1 MKKLLIMMSLC
12 IWCAGWVVG
21 LPAEARGTRGSI
33 AQAED
38 RELTIQ
44 AQRQL
49 KALGFNPGAIDGNI
63 GSQTTAAVREY
74 QRAYR
79 LPQTGRLDDTT
90 LRSLLPDR
98 FQTPIGPSGLS
109 NREVIIQ
116 AQRQLKALGFNPG
129 TTDGDVG
136 PQTEAAV
143 REYQR
148 AYRLPTTGML
158 DEATLR
164 SLLAEPPETP
174 PAPLSNREVV
184 LQAQRQLKAL
194 GFNPGTI
201 DGNFGPQ
208 TQAAVREYQRAYRLP
223 PTGTLDET
231 TVRSLLPER
240 TRSSAR

>member
-1 MKKLLIMMSLC
+1 MKKLLIVMSLC
-12 IWCAGWVVG
+12 IWCAGWVIG
-21 LPAEARGTRGSI
+21 LPVEARGTRASI

-38 RELTIQ
+38 RELIIQ

-49 KALGFNPGAIDGNI
+49 KALGFNPGAIDGNV

-79 LPQTGRLDDTT
+79 LPQTARLDDTT

-98 FQTPIGPSGLS
+98 FQTPTGPTGLS
-109 NREVIIQ
+109 NREVIIR
-116 AQRQLKALGFNPG
+116 AQRQLKVLGFDPG

-164 SLLAEPPETP
+164 SLLAEPPDTP
-174 PAPLSNREVV
+174 PASLSNREVV

-231 TVRSLLPER
+231 TVRSLLPEHS
-240 TRSSAR
+240 RSSAR

>member
-1 MKKLLIMMSLC
+1 MKKLLIVMSLC
-12 IWCAGWVVG
+12 IWCASWVIG
-21 LPAEARGTRGSI
+21 LPVEARGTRANI

-38 RELTIQ
+38 RELIIQ

-49 KALGFNPGAIDGNI
+49 KALGFNPGAIDGNV
-63 GSQTTAAVREY
+63 GSQTSAAVREY

-79 LPQTGRLDDTT
+79 LPQTARLDDTT

-98 FQTPIGPSGLS
+98 FQTPTVPTGLS
-109 NREVIIQ
+109 NREAIIR
-116 AQRQLKALGFNPG
+116 AQRQLKVLGFDPG

-164 SLLAEPPETP
+164 SLLAEPPDTP

-223 PTGTLDET
+223 PTGTLDDT

>member
-1 MKKLLIMMSLC
+1 MKKCLVVMSLC
-12 IWCAGWVVG
+12 VLYVGWAIIP
-21 LPAEARGTRGSI
+21 PAEARGASGSL
-33 AQAED
+33 AQGQDHEV
-38 RELTIQ
+38 IVQ

-49 KALGFNPGAIDGNI
+49 KALGFNPGPIDGTL

-79 LPQTGRLDDTT
+79 LPQTARLDETT

-98 FQTPIGPSGLS
+98 FQTPIGPTGLS

-116 AQRQLKALGFNPG
+116 AQRQLKALGFDPG

-148 AYRLPTTGML
+148 AYRLPTTGVL
-158 DEATLR
+158 DEATVR
-164 SLLAEPPETP
+164 SLLAEPPQPP

-201 DGNFGPQ
+201 DGNLGPQ
-208 TQAAVREYQRAYRLP
+208 TQAAVREYQRAYRLS
-223 PTGTLDET
+223 PTGMLDEA

-240 TRSSAR
+240 TQSSVR